1 MAYDHKEIE
10 AKWQAFWDTEK
21 LFHFNFDT
29 KKPIYSI
36 DNPPRYAN
44 AALHL
49 GHATSYTHIDFVAR
63 YKRLR
68 GFEVYFP
75 LCADVNGMP
84 IEKSVEKK
92 FGVDK
97 HNTDRQ
103 TLIKMC
109 REFANSNITEM
120 TRQFKIL
127 GHTMD
132 PSIFYQTDAPY
143 YRRVTQISFIRLF
156 KKGRVYRSKQPITWC
171 PSCGTALA
179 SAEVEYEDR
188 KTKLNY
194 IKFKDEQGNP
204 VVIAT
209 TRPEMLSV
217 CMMVAVNPD
226 DERHQ
231 PLIGKTL
238 KTPLYEKAVRV
249 VSDENVLKDF
259 GTGIVMICTIGDKD
273 DLEWIRRYN
282 IPVENAIDEQ
292 GKLTAITGKYKG
304 MPISEGRK
312 AVLEDL
318 KSKGLLEKQED
329 LAQSVGACWRCHS
342 AVEFLNVQ
350 QWFLKILDLKDKVHE
365 LSDQLHWHPEFM
377 KERLSNWTDSL
388 GWDWCISRQRYFAT
402 AIPLWLCQ
410 KKDCDGVV
418 LADEKQA
425 YVDPTITEPPIKKC
439 PKCGGPLKGCEDV
452 FDTWMDSSLSALYN
466 CHWER
471 DEKKFKML
479 FPMSLR
485 PQSHDIIRTWAF
497 YTIVR
502 AYMLTE
508 QLPWKDIVISGFIMA
523 PDGRPMHTSLGNVV
537 DPLPLIDKYGADGM
551 RFFAGTCS
559 LGKDQPFQEKEVVHG
574 RRLAEKVYNIGRFIG
589 NILKEYKPGKKVEP
603 APLDKWMLTRY
614 SRTVTEVTSALDEY
628 SFDRATRALENFI
641 WHEFAD
647 HYMELVKHRVY
658 GQKDPA
664 ALQTLYEIGQG
675 ILTMLSFLQPHI
687 TEEVYQTQF
696 LHITGV
702 KSIGLTPWPIAP
714 PVDEDNERKGELVKE
729 ITAALRSHKSEKKMA
744 LNAPMPRVQ
753 IVSELDLSGMLSDIK
768 GATNA
773 AEVVMSERGD
783 LKEIPGEVKPVKS
796 KIGPQFKGKAGAIVE
811 ALKKEDPAKL
821 AKALEKGP
829 VKLKIA
835 GGEEI
840 TIGPEH
846 AEVIPKWTIKG
857 KDVDLIHVKDITVL
871 VERAVK
877 DP

>member
-10 AKWQAFWDTEK
+10 AKWQAFWENEK
-21 LFHFNFDT
+21 LFHFDFDT

-68 GFEVYFP
+68 GYEVYFP

-109 REFANSNITEM
+109 REFAAKNITEM

-132 PSIFYQTDAPY
+132 PSIYYQTDAPY

-156 KKGRVYRSKQPITWC
+156 KKGRIFRSKQPITWC

-179 SAEVEYEDR
+179 SAEVEYENR

-194 IKFKDEQGNP
+194 INFHDEEGKP

-217 CMMVAVNPD
+217 CQLVAVNPD

-231 PLIGKTL
+231 RLVGKNL
-238 KTPLYEKAVRV
+238 KVPIYDKPVRV
-249 VSDENVLKDF
+249 VPDDNVLKEF
-259 GTGIVMICTIGDKD
+259 GTGVVMICTIGDKE
-273 DLEWIRRYN
+273 DLEWIRRYDLP
-282 IPVENAIDEQ
+282 IEDAIDEQ
-292 GKLTAITGKYKG
+292 GHMTAITGKYKG
-304 MPISEGRK
+304 MPISEARK
-312 AVLEDL
+312 AILEDL
-318 KSKGLLEKQED
+318 KAQGMLEKQED
-329 LAQSVGACWRCHS
+329 LEQSVGACWRCHTP
-342 AVEFLNVQ
+342 VEFLNVK
-350 QWFLKILDLKDKVHE
+350 QWFLKILDLRDKAHE
-365 LSDQLHWHPEFM
+365 LKDRLHWHPQFM
-377 KERLSNWTDSL
+377 KERLSNWIDSL

-410 KKDCDGVV
+410 KEGCDGVV
-418 LADEKQA
+418 LADEKQT
-425 YVDPTITEPPIKKC
+425 YIDPTVTPPPSKQC
-439 PKCGGPLKGCEDV
+439 PKCSGPLKGCEDV
-452 FDTWMDSSLSALYN
+452 FDTWMDSSLSALFCCY
-466 CHWER
+466 WER
-471 DEKKFKML
+471 DAKKFKQL

-497 YTIVR
+497 YTLVR
-502 AYMLTE
+502 TYMLTE
-508 QLPWKDIVISGFIMA
+508 DLPWKDIVISGFIMA
-523 PDGRPMHTSLGNVV
+523 PDGRPMHTSFGNVV
-537 DPLPLIDKYGADGM
+537 DPLPLLDKYGADAM

-574 RRLAEKVYNIGRFIG
+574 RRLAEKVYNIGKFMG
-589 NILKEYKPGKKVEP
+589 NLLKDHKLTPGKEVNRS
-603 APLDKWMLTRY
+603 PLDRWILARY
-614 SRTVTEVTSALDEY
+614 SRTVQEVTAALDEY
-628 SFDRATRALENFI
+628 SFETATRALEAFI
-641 WHEFAD
+641 WHELAD
-647 HYMELVKHRVY
+647 HYLELVKHRVY
-658 GQKDPA
+658 GKKDPS
-664 ALQTLYEIGQG
+664 ALATLYEVGQG
-675 ILTMLSFLQPHI
+675 VLTMLSFLQPHI
-687 TEEVYQTQF
+687 TEEVYQNN
-696 LHITGV
+696 LKHITGTR
-702 KSIGLTPWPIAP
+702 SIALTAWPEAP
-714 PVDEDNERKGELVKE
+714 PIDEENERKGELAKE
-729 ITAALRSHKSEKKMA
+729 ITAGLRSYKAEKKMA
-744 LNAPMPRVQ
+744 LNAPMPKVQ
-753 IVSELDLSGMLSDIK
+753 IVSGLDLSGMLDDVR

-773 AEVVMSERGD
+773 ASVVMTERGD
-783 LKEIPGEVKPVKS
+783 LKEIPGEVKPVKA
-796 KIGPQFKGKAGAIVE
+796 KIGPEFKAKAGKVME

-821 AKALEKGP
+821 AKALEKGR
-829 VKLKIA
+829 VKLKLE
-835 GGEEI
+835 GGEEA

-846 AEVIPKWTIKG
+846 AEIIPKWTIKG
-857 KDVDLIHVKDITVL
+857 RTVDLFHIKDVTVL
-871 VERAVK
+871 VEKAA
-877 DP
+877 